1 MGVVKN
7 GSAHPAYVKQPVWH
21 AQQHSKAEGMPEF
34 MLLFRGGE
42 AERKSPQ
49 EMQALV
55 QRYIVWVRQLRA
67 EGKFK
72 AGDELRPDGR
82 VISKSSTRLT
92 DAPFAESKDAVGGYF
107 LIEAVDYEE
116 AVQIAK
122 SNPNL
127 DNGGWVEVRQISDY
141 Q

>member
-1 MGVVKN
+1 M
-7 GSAHPAYVKQPVWH
+7 S
-21 AQQHSKAEGMPEF
+21 EF

-42 AERKSPQ
+42 ADRKSPE

-55 QRYIVWVRQLRA
+55 QRYIDWVRDLRA

-82 VISKSSTRLT
+82 IVAKSGTRLT

-116 AVQIAK
+116 AVQIAR
-122 SNPNL
+122 SSPNL
-127 DNGGWVEVRQISDY
+127 DNGGWVEIRQISDY